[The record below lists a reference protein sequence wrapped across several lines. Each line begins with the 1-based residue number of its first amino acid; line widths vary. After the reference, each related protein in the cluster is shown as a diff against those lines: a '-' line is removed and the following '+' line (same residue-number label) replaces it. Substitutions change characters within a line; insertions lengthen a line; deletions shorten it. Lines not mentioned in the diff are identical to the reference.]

1 MDYCKRLGYA
11 SNSTEESCIKSFHV
25 FNGDHLI
32 HIERPRVG
40 KVPGI
45 LVDGAEKNVPFK
57 NSWINIHEVN
67 GKELLLSLLE
77 SHVDLRVS
85 YDDMVYT
92 VSFEMN
98 IPFVISLKA

>member
-40 KVPGI
+40 KVPRI

-57 NSWINIHEVN
+57 NSWVNIREVN

-92 VSFEMN
+92 VIFEMKCFLVLF
-98 IPFVISLKA
+98 IR